1 MKRILFVL
9 LAQVVFAVGHA
20 QTDAV
25 TNKEVR
31 DYIAQNATKFLTVK
45 GIELKPNLQMKT
57 LLSQFLQKGWKKS
70 EFFDL
75 LYEKHG
81 GYTLEGTFFNTNGC
95 SIKVLPTH
103 NQKDIVGIVGIDFP
117 ERDTFKLLKSE
128 YDNLKESLSEK
139 YVVLQSI
146 ESFDDKYVDET
157 SSDGLK
163 LLALSEDEA
172 TFRTYFGVSEEGTSP
187 VLGYIVLSISHVYVN
202 HSNSFHISVGY
213 HTSDDVLEQL
223 SSWDDL

>member
-1 MKRILFVL
+1 MMKRILFVL

-75 LYEKHG
+75 L
-81 GYTLEGTFFNTNGC
+81 LV
-95 SIKVLPTH
+95 KV
-103 NQKDIVGIVGIDFP
+103 KKKRI
-117 ERDTFKLLKSE
+117 
-128 YDNLKESLSEK
+128 
-139 YVVLQSI
+139 
-146 ESFDDKYVDET
+146 
-157 SSDGLK
+157 
-163 LLALSEDEA
+163 
-172 TFRTYFGVSEEGTSP
+172 
-187 VLGYIVLSISHVYVN
+187 
-202 HSNSFHISVGY
+202 
-213 HTSDDVLEQL
+213 
-223 SSWDDL
+223 